1 VNVFC
6 DGARNLFRVLVFS
19 RKTLGFSP
27 EIFSAAISINISDFP
42 IHSGAESQPQQSK
55 NQIGTQIEPTYRTR
69 IAAVGFQHSRISGQV
84 TTMPRL
90 RR

>member
-1 VNVFC
+1 MERGIYSACSF
-6 DGARNLFRVLVFS
+6 FRGKRWDFPPKV
-19 RKTLGFSP
+19 
-27 EIFSAAISINISDFP
+27 FSAAISINISDFP

-69 IAAVGFQHSRISGQV
+69 IAAVGYQHSRISGQV